1 MQPGLHRVR
10 VRVGVGVGVGV
21 GVRVGKARPCF
32 PGSAGDTG
40 RAFKTGIA
48 TAATNEM
55 MQLQF
60 NVAGGCPGVR
70 PCASPV
76 PEPEPDPSPKALTLT
91 PTLRLTLATHPD
103 HGP

>member
-1 MQPGLHRVR
+1 MCPRLQPYVPQAATLCT
-10 VRVGVGVGVGV
+10 
-21 GVRVGKARPCF
+21 P
-32 PGSAGDTG
+32 
-40 RAFKTGIA
+40 GIA

-91 PTLRLTLATHPD
+91 PALSLTLATHPD
-103 HGP
+103 HGPWPHSGSAST